1 MQDCFVLVCN
11 ILAALTLTDLRSLE
25 TWKKDRNSEMF
36 FSETGTLFV
45 YSFSEGFRQPSNSA
59 HCINAGPAKVVKRC
73 KRRLEKNLQDVPV
86 LDPRGPPV
94 DKTSDPQTRRLAVP
108 VPLVLDGLVK
118 QREAVH
124 VSLVLCTGE

>member
-45 YSFSEGFRQPSNSA
+45 YSFSHFQKGFVN
-59 HCINAGPAKVVKRC
+59 
-73 KRRLEKNLQDVPV
+73 
-86 LDPRGPPV
+86 
-94 DKTSDPQTRRLAVP
+94 
-108 VPLVLDGLVK
+108 PLIQHTV
-118 QREAVH
+118 
-124 VSLVLCTGE
+124 